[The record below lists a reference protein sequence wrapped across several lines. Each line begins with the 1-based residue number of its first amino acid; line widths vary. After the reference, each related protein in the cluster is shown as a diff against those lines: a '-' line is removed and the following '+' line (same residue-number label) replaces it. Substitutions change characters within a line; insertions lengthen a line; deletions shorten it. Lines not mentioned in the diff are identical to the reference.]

1 MRRVNGVGH
10 REVTV
15 LQAGTAAVLGAA
27 LLGRSGMVGRSLA
40 RGVRIADRRGND
52 AVLRS
57 LQMAQGIQGSMR
69 RGTAVN
75 GARARQLAALSVQ
88 LRKVPEPIR
97 ADVSAAAGALLS
109 ANVNPAYRPPTAYR
123 HVQFRMR

>member
-1 MRRVNGVGH
+1 MSVNTVGH
-10 REVTV
+10 KVTV
-15 LQAGTAAVLGAA
+15 AQAGTAAVLAAA
-27 LLGRSGMVGRSLA
+27 LLGRSGMIGRSLA

-88 LRKVPEPIR
+88 LRKVPQPIR

-109 ANVNPAYRPPTAYR
+109 TNVNPAFRSASGYR
-123 HVQFRMR
+123 HVQFKIR

>member
-1 MRRVNGVGH
+1 MSVNTVGH
-10 REVTV
+10 KVTV
-15 LQAGTAAVLGAA
+15 AQAGTAAVLGAA
-27 LLGRSGMVGRSLA
+27 LLGRSGMIGRSLA

-88 LRKVPEPIR
+88 LRKVPQPIR

-109 ANVNPAYRPPTAYR
+109 TNINPVFRSASGYR
-123 HVQFRMR
+123 HVQFKIR

>member
-1 MRRVNGVGH
+1 MRA
-10 REVTV
+10 T
-15 LQAGTAAVLGAA
+15 
-27 LLGRSGMVGRSLA
+27 SP
-40 RGVRIADRRGND
+40 RIADRRGND

-109 ANVNPAYRPPTAYR
+109 INVNPAFRSASGYR
-123 HVQFRMR
+123 HVQFKIR